1 MSDQY
6 YGLVRDEIFSFV
18 PADTKKLLDIGGGFG
33 GTSSEIK
40 RLGRAEYV
48 VLTDLVADNHDPDVD
63 NAFAGNLDDPAF
75 LQQIIDEEGP
85 FDTVLCLDVLEHLR
99 EPWDVIASLHK
110 GLSPNGVIVAS
121 IPNMRHVNLVGPLV
135 LKGKFEL
142 RDSGIRDRTHLR
154 WFTRESAIALMES
167 SGLKVEKVVGK
178 QSKARW
184 HKWTNLF
191 TFGIFRAF
199 FEKQYLIVA
208 RNTSA
213 E

>member
-1 MSDQY
+1 MSDRY
-6 YGLVRDEIFSFV
+6 YGLIRDEIFPFV
-18 PADTKKLLDIGGGFG
+18 PMDNKKLLDIGGGFG
-33 GTSSEIK
+33 GTSSELK
-40 RLGRAEYV
+40 RMGRAEYV

-63 NAFAGNLDDPAF
+63 RAFAGNLDDPAF
-75 LQQIIDEEGP
+75 VQQIIDEEGP
-85 FDTVLCLDVLEHLR
+85 FDCVLCLDVLEHLR
-99 EPWDVIASLHK
+99 EPWDVIAALHK

-154 WFTRESAIALMES
+154 WFTRESAIQLMES
-167 SGLKVEKVVGK
+167 SGLTVEKVTGR

-199 FEKQYLIVA
+199 FEKQYMIVA
-208 RNTSA
+208 RNT
-213 E
+213 